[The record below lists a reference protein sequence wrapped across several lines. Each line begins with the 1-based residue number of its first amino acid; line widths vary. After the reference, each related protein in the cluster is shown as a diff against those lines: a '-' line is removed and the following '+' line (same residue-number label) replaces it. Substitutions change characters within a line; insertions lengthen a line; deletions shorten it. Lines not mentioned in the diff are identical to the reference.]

1 MRELM
6 DKVCVVTGGGSGIGR
21 ALAHRFAGAGMRV
34 ALADVEPGPLK
45 SVVDELGGDGDRV
58 LGVECDVRSVEE
70 VERLRDAT
78 IDRFGSAHVVCLNAG
93 VAPIAPLLET
103 SPDAWRWVVDVN
115 LMGVA
120 YGVCAFGPLL
130 AAQNDG
136 HIVCTASSA
145 GLIDAPSLGAYSAT
159 KHAVVGLAAALRREL
174 DGTNVGVTVV
184 CPGLVN
190 TKIFESER
198 NLPAGMADP
207 SADDATTRG
216 YREMLTRG
224 DAPDVI
230 AESVH
235 RAVLDDQ
242 FFVVPSPDMDPLI
255 EGRIELIRQGIAWRD
270 GAA

>member
-1 MRELM
+1 MRDLT
-6 DKVCVVTGGGSGIGR
+6 DKVGVITGGGSGIGR
-21 ALAHRFAGAGMRV
+21 ALARRFGASGMRI
-34 ALADVEPGPLK
+34 ALGDVEPGPLK
-45 SVVDELGGDGDRV
+45 AVVDELGGDGDRV
-58 LGVECDVRSVEE
+58 LGVECDVRSVDD

-78 IDRFGSAHVVCLNAG
+78 VERFGTAHVVCLNAG
-93 VAPIAPLLET
+93 VAPIAPLLQT

-120 YGVCAFGPLL
+120 WGVHAFGPLL
-130 AAQNDG
+130 SAQGDG

-174 DGTNVGVTVV
+174 DGSGVGVTVV

-198 NLPAGMADP
+198 NMPVGMSDP
-207 SADDATTRG
+207 SADDATTQG
-216 YREMLTRG
+216 YREMLARG
-224 DAPDVI
+224 DSPDVI
-230 AESVH
+230 AEQVH
-235 RAVLDDQ
+235 RAVLDNQ

-255 EGRIELIRQGIAWRD
+255 EARIDLIRQGIAWRD
-270 GAA
+270 AQ

>member
-1 MRELM
+1 MDELK

-21 ALAHRFAGAGMRV
+21 ALAHRFAAAGMRV
-34 ALADVEPGPLK
+34 ALGDVEPGPLK

-58 LGVECDVRSVEE
+58 LGVECDVRSVDD
-70 VERLRDAT
+70 VELLRDAT
-78 IDRFGSAHVVCLNAG
+78 VERFGTAHVVCLNAG

-120 YGVCAFGPLL
+120 YGVHAFGRLL
-130 AAQNDG
+130 ADQRDG

-145 GLIDAPSLGAYSAT
+145 GLIDAPSLGAYGAT

-174 DGTNVGVTVV
+174 ADSRVGVSVV

-190 TKIFESER
+190 TRIFESER

-207 SADDATTRG
+207 MSGDATAQA
-216 YREMLTRG
+216 YREMIATG
-224 DAPDVI
+224 CSPDLI
-230 AESVH
+230 AEFVH
-235 RAVLDDQ
+235 RAVIDDQ
-242 FFVVPSPDMDPLI
+242 FFVIPNSELDALI
-255 EGRIELIRQGIAWRD
+255 EARIDAIRQGLAWRD
-270 GAA
+270 AAR